1 MRSVLLF
8 CCLLFSHLL
17 FSHQAW
23 ADVLWLANGD
33 RLTGQIKTL
42 NEQKLIFTSK
52 LAGEVTVAWK
62 DVQKLESDKPLLLE
76 FKPVTGNPQG
86 KDELVE
92 VVMQGQLHYL
102 PRHIVSEISKPEHF
116 SDQLLWGGNLDM
128 SLDLKR
134 ESSNTNEIRLKTDQ
148 EIQKGYWRD
157 IFKASFDHSKKDGV
171 LDNYDYELRNDLDY
185 FWSSH
190 WFWRGETVFKH
201 DFLEEQYEE
210 VRLGSGP
217 GYRFYEDKSG
227 RFEVGSLL
235 GRYVYRYRTTP
246 ELNFRILGINWD
258 YRHHFHQ
265 SKLEFYTNG
274 EYGYPFFKEM
284 DYALEAEAG
293 LRYSLSESL
302 RLTLSTEL
310 ESLQGELES
319 RNDWRHFLGI
329 GYSWK

>member
-1 MRSVLLF
+1 MRSLL
-8 CCLLFSHLL
+8 LLCGLLLPHLAL
-17 FSHQAW
+17 
-23 ADVLWLANGD
+23 ADVLWLGNGD
-33 RLTGQIKTL
+33 RLTGEVRAL
-42 NEQKLIFTSK
+42 NAQKLTFASK
-52 LAGEVTVAWK
+52 LAGEVTVAWT

-76 FKPVTGNPQG
+76 FKPVTGNPDG

-92 VVMQGQLHYL
+92 VVMQGQLHYF
-102 PRHIVSEISKPEHF
+102 PRHIVTEIAQPEHF
-116 SDQLLWGGNLDM
+116 SGQLLWTGNLDM

-157 IFKASFDHSKKDGV
+157 QFKASLDHSRQDGV
-171 LDNYDYELRNDLDY
+171 LNNYDYELTNDLDY

-201 DFLEEQYEE
+201 DFLEELNEE

-227 RFEVGSLL
+227 RFEVGSLY
-235 GRYVYRYRTTP
+235 GRYVYRYRSAP
-246 ELNFRILGINWD
+246 DINFRILGINWD
-258 YRHHFHQ
+258 YRHNFQ
-265 SKLEFYTNG
+265 ASKLEFYTDG
-274 EYGYPFFKEM
+274 EYGYPFFEEM

-293 LRYSLSESL
+293 LRYNLSESL

-319 RNDWRHFLGI
+319 HNDWRHFLGI
-329 GYSWK
+329 GYSWE